1 MPHLLPGAALLAV
14 APGCARPAEAPA
26 TLDELCGYLFEHF
39 QDEDTAGVVEGM
51 TNLQAWLEDNIE
63 ETAEG
68 YVIVNLAQEAVDALD
83 DNDRDLDGLVGAAI
97 GFEHEATIG
106 QLAQTSI
113 LVDPMEL
120 YPDEYDSY
128 VRTFESDSD
137 CFFDRSCDQLQVH
150 NSIVANYPLGLTV
163 ASEVTGQYRWFEL
176 ETGLAY
182 LQRTW
187 LDEPA
192 EVSLDWLGVPEQYF
206 MVVNMPL
213 GDQSV
218 RVVATWIVA
227 EIGDSSVPENMALD
241 MVIDSLI
248 GSEAQLATYIAANEV
263 DAGELDQSTGS
274 SGTCSSSPPVAS
286 AWLLGLVAL
295 RRRQPAQPSGR

>member
-1 MPHLLPGAALLAV
+1 MLHLLPGGALLAI
-14 APGCARPAEAPA
+14 ATSCARPADAPA
-26 TLDELCGYLFEHF
+26 TLDELCGYLFAHF
-39 QDEDTAGVVEGM
+39 QDEDPAGVVEGM
-51 TNLQAWLEDNIE
+51 TNLQLWLEDNIE

-68 YVIVNLAQEAVDALD
+68 YVIVNLAQDAVDALD
-83 DNDRDLDGLVGAAI
+83 DNDRDLEGLVGAAI

-128 VRTFESDSD
+128 VRTYETDTE

-176 ETGLAY
+176 DSGLAY

-213 GDQSV
+213 GDHSV

-248 GSEAQLATYIAANEV
+248 GSEEQLASYIAANDV
-263 DAGELDQSTGS
+263 DAGELDASEP
-274 SGTCSSSPPVAS
+274 SGTCSSAPVAG
-286 AWLLGLVAL
+286 AWLLGLLAL
-295 RRRQPAQPSGR
+295 GRRRA